1 MKININSV
9 HFKADKKLEDFITQK
24 VEKVCSKFSDV
35 IGSEVTLKI
44 DNTDVPENKIADIR
58 IILKGNDL
66 YASKVSK
73 SFEESTDLAIDALK
87 KQLEKY
93 KGKMESWFLYWISM
107 C

>member
-35 IGSEVTLKI
+35 IGSEVTLKL
-44 DNTDVPENKIADIR
+44 DNTDTPENKIADIR

-73 SFEESTDLAIDALK
+73 SFEESIDLAVDAHK

-93 KGKMESWFLYWISM
+93 KGKMEG
-107 C
+107 

>member
-35 IGSEVTLKI
+35 IGSEVTLKL
-44 DNTDVPENKIADIR
+44 DNTDTPENKIVDIR
-58 IILKGNDL
+58 IMLKGNDL

-73 SFEESTDLAIDALK
+73 SFEESIDLAINEQK
-87 KQLEKY
+87 KQMEKY
-93 KGKMESWFLYWISM
+93 KGKLQE
-107 C
+107 